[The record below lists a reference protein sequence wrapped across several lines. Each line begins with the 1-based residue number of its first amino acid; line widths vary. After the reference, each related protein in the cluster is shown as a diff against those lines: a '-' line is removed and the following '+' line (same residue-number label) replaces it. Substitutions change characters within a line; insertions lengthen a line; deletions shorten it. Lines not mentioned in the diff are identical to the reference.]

1 MQAAYL
7 ASEAAIRLIK
17 PGKTN
22 WEVTDA
28 VQKIAKEFGCNP
40 IEGMLTHVF
49 TLDHVFIMN

>member
-1 MQAAYL
+1 MTGKQADVMQAAYL

-28 VQKIAKEFGCNP
+28 IQKIAQEFECTP
-40 IEGMLTHVF
+40 VEG
-49 TLDHVFIMN
+49 I